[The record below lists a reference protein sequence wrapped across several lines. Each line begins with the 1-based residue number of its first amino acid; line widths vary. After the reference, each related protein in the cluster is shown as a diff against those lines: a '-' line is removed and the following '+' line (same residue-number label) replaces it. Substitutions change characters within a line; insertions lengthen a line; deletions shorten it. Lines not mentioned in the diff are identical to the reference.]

1 MTDRTTDLDALDRR
15 TYLQATG
22 AAALGV
28 AGLAGCVGRATG
40 TLATAVT
47 DQPADIGDF
56 ESLVVTIE
64 GIWLGSEG
72 AESGAEGTETD
83 GENATDSGSD
93 DGNATDSDGDDGNA
107 TDGGGDDADTGDEEG
122 DDADGREYHEF
133 DEPQE
138 ADLVEL
144 QNGET
149 QLIDERELRTGEY
162 PFLQLDVSAVDGT
175 LTDGSDATV
184 DLPGNAP
191 LKFNEPF
198 EIRENTRT
206 TFTADFAPVLRGNG
220 RYLLRPVPSG
230 IEVDY
235 GETDGDSGAG
245 DGADDETDG
254 TNESD
259 DGSGGGAE

>member
-1 MTDRTTDLDALDRR
+1 MTDRTRDRVSLDRR

-22 AAALGV
+22 AAALG
-28 AGLAGCVGRATG
+28 ATGLAGCVGRASG
-40 TLATAVT
+40 TLATRVT

-56 ESLVVTIE
+56 ESLIVTVE
-64 GIWLGSEG
+64 GFWLGPEG
-72 AESGAEGTETD
+72 AEPDDDENTDGNETD
-83 GENATDSGSD
+83 
-93 DGNATDSDGDDGNA
+93 
-107 TDGGGDDADTGDEEG
+107 TDGGDDDAGDNETADGNETDAGDDTDEEE
-122 DDADGREYHEF
+122 DAGREYFEF

-144 QNGET
+144 QDGET
-149 QLIDERELRTGEY
+149 QLIDERELQTGEY
-162 PFLQLDVSAVDGT
+162 PYLQLDVSSADGT

-191 LKFNEPF
+191 LTFNAAF
-198 EIRENTRT
+198 EIRENART

-235 GETDGDSGAG
+235 ETDGDGSSGENET
-245 DGADDETDG
+245 AD
-254 TNESD
+254 S
-259 DGSGGGAE
+259 

>member
-1 MTDRTTDLDALDRR
+1 MTDRKPDLDALDRR
-15 TYLQATG
+15 SYLQATG
-22 AAALGV
+22 AAALGA

-40 TLATAVT
+40 TLATQVT
-47 DQPADIGDF
+47 DQPADIDDF
-56 ESLVVTIE
+56 ESLVVTVE
-64 GIWLGSEG
+64 GFWLGPEG
-72 AESGAEGTETD
+72 AESDDEDGNETD
-83 GENATDSGSD
+83 T
-93 DGNATDSDGDDGNA
+93 GDDA
-107 TDGGGDDADTGDEEG
+107 DGGDDADAGGNETDGE
-122 DDADGREYHEF
+122 DDGEAGREYFEF

-149 QLIDERELRTGEY
+149 QLIDERELQTGEY
-162 PFLQLDVSAVDGT
+162 PYLQLDVSSADGT

-191 LKFNEPF
+191 LKFNESF

-230 IEVDY
+230 IEVEY
-235 GETDGDSGAG
+235 E
-245 DGADDETDG
+245 
-254 TNESD
+254 ESSES
-259 DGSGGGAE
+259 DGSGSSGDNETADA